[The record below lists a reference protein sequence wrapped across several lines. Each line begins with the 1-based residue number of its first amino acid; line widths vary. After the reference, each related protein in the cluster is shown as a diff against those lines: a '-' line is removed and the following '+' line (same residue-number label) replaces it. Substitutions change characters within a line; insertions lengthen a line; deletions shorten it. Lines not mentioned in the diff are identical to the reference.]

1 MTNDHPYGIETEKN
15 KAVFDQVKRR
25 DFLRMVGGAGA
36 LMAVQGAVNL
46 WPSAAE
52 AAEAI
57 GERRNVIFFTT
68 DQQQNLR
75 WFPEGWEA
83 ANLPGLTR
91 LRNKGVSFTRAYT
104 NTAMCTP
111 ARTTL
116 FTGLYPAQHRNFD
129 TLSEG
134 MSQSMQEH
142 QLDPTLPNIGTIF
155 KAAGYDVVWK
165 GKWHMSKG
173 VDNPDDT
180 STSDDIA
187 RYGMNMWNSPDAGG
201 DAKMP
206 NYGGGNPDNDGRF
219 FDGSTWLP
227 EPKGNA
233 LLDPELIFTQAEG
246 TPNPA
251 HELESAYAFL
261 KEKIANPGGNPF
273 CLMICLINPH
283 DVLGC
288 PGISV
293 ADGGN
298 GTYIEGGY
306 WSDTGAYGK
315 QLTEHGD
322 PYASSPWSRQTGP
335 LSITVPP
342 TAHEDLVLNLKP
354 TCQEEFKLKSLGLGL
369 VNDDAKKLKYLNFY
383 GNLMKMNDRK
393 LVKLLD
399 LLDGEA
405 VGVDPVKARH
415 LRDNSWTIF
424 SSDHGDGAMTHGGL
438 RQKSFM
444 CYEEVL
450 NIPLV
455 WSNPVDFPTGQVC
468 DQLVSHVDFLP
479 TLCSLVGIN
488 TAGYDLRG
496 VDYSRLMRSPA
507 GPAVQ
512 DSILFTFDD
521 IYCGQ
526 EESSNPNGL
535 VNPPNR
541 LRTLIEKDYKYSYY
555 FDGNGVQAPQSEFY
569 DLRSQANG
577 GTDTDE
583 DNDLGGTTGKA
594 VEYTNYSEWAEN
606 KRLVKK
612 ATPEL
617 RAKRTEMEAKL
628 KLAIDTKLTPLSQRP
643 AVPPEDFQVQHF
655 EYMDSGTLQNK
666 LQITWLSRSNTQ
678 YQLQESLDQTTWR
691 AVKDSDGKDMAPI
704 LGNNGP
710 VWVTHR
716 VSEHKVFYRLAWF
729 PKTEANA
736 PEPSSVV
743 A

>member
-1 MTNDHPYGIETEKN
+1 MINDQPPSLETEKN
-15 KAVFDQVKRR
+15 KPLFDQIQRR

-52 AAEAI
+52 AADAI
-57 GERRNVIFFTT
+57 SQRRNIIFFTT
-68 DQQQNLR
+68 DQQQHLR

-173 VDNPDDT
+173 VDNPDDS

-187 RYGMNMWNSPDAGG
+187 RYGMNQWNSPDAGG

-219 FDGSTWLP
+219 FDGSTWLS
-227 EPKGNA
+227 EPKADA
-233 LLDPELIFTQAEG
+233 LVNPELIFTQAEG
-246 TPNPA
+246 TPDPT

-288 PGISV
+288 PGVSV

-298 GTYIEGGY
+298 GTYVEGGY
-306 WSDTGAYGK
+306 WSDEGAYGVDPDV
-315 QLTEHGD
+315 D
-322 PYASSPWSRQTGP
+322 PYADSPWSRQTGP
-335 LSITVPP
+335 LAIDVPP
-342 TAHEDLVLNLKP
+342 TAREHLIENLKP
-354 TCQEEFKLKSLGLGL
+354 TCQEEFLIKNIGLGS
-369 VNDDAKKLKYLNFY
+369 VEDNAQKLKYLNFY

-399 LLDGEA
+399 LLDGAAE
-405 VGVDPVKARH
+405 GIDPVEARN

-424 SSDHGDGAMTHGGL
+424 SSDHGDGTMTHGGL

-468 DQLVSHVDFLP
+468 DQLVSHIDFLP
-479 TLCSLVGIN
+479 TLCSMVGIN
-488 TAGYDLRG
+488 TKGYDLRG
-496 VDYSRLMRSPA
+496 VDYSSLIKNPA
-507 GPAVQ
+507 GRAVQ
-512 DSILFTFDD
+512 DAILFTFDD

-526 EESSNPNGL
+526 EEANNPNGL

-541 LRTLIEKDYKYSYY
+541 LRALIEKDYKYAYY
-555 FDGNGVQAPQSEFY
+555 FDGNGNAAPQSEFY
-569 DLRSQANG
+569 DLRSESQG
-577 GTDTDE
+577 GTDTDKH
-583 DNDLGGTTGKA
+583 NFLGGATGKA
-594 VEYTNYSEWAEN
+594 VEYTNYSAWAE
-606 KRLVKK
+606 KQRVIKK
-612 ATPEL
+612 ATPAL
-617 RAKRTEMEAKL
+617 VAKRTAMEKKL
-628 KLAIDTKLTPLSQRP
+628 NLSIKKKLTPLRSRP
-643 AVPPEDFQVQHF
+643 AVPPQDFGVQLF
-655 EYMDSGTLQNK
+655 EWTNDYGQLESE
-666 LQITWLSRSNTQ
+666 LQITWLSRSTTQ
-678 YQLQESLDQTTWR
+678 YQLQISTDQTTW
-691 AVKDSDGKDMAPI
+691 ANVGDLIP
-704 LGNNGP
+704 GNNGP
-710 VWVTHR
+710 VWVQQPVTDF
-716 VSEHKVFYRLAWF
+716 KAFYRLAWF
-729 PKTEANA
+729 PKKDENA
-736 PEPSSVV
+736 PEPASVR